1 MVRLLAILLLLLSA
15 ATAHTQSIGMKY
27 WFAAGGS
34 DANPCTSISG
44 TNDPGRYRTW
54 KGTWSCMHAGDTF
67 HMKAGT
73 YNELMHESVITV
85 PNGISA
91 VSPTIIEGE
100 GATGCAVAE
109 NCNTIIDTDGHDFP
123 FAQYLTFRNFKITGQ
138 NHNTGNS
145 CMRFT
150 SSGPVNSGVVMDNVE
165 LGFCGQHGIFTTTD
179 FNNLTVRNFSIHDTN
194 QNACEICG
202 HGGYL
207 EGTDTLIENGVV
219 HDITLGINVVGF
231 QIYDSTNGGTTNRA
245 IVRNVDFR
253 NITKGDALIVAGP
266 SGTFYNNTFTNT
278 LRGLTLWGGSSTCY
292 TGHRVYNNTFYKNTI
307 GIQMGTF
314 AAGSCTG
321 KTVELSNNI
330 IVGNGQNIDLQGGW
344 TSSGTNNLSNS
355 TSSSNCVVLCGSAGV
370 TVSAITDVTTST
382 TNFHLKT
389 GTNSA
394 VDAGVTLTIVTTDKD
409 GIKRPQGSG
418 ADIGAYER
426 SGSGT
431 TQLAPPANL
440 RVS

>member
-1 MVRLLAILLLLLSA
+1 L
-15 ATAHTQSIGMKY
+15 
-27 WFAAGGS
+27 
-34 DANPCTSISG
+34 
-44 TNDPGRYRTW
+44 
-54 KGTWSCMHAGDTF
+54 
-67 HMKAGT
+67 
-73 YNELMHESVITV
+73 
-85 PNGISA
+85 
-91 VSPTIIEGE
+91 
-100 GATGCAVAE
+100 
-109 NCNTIIDTDGHDFP
+109 
-123 FAQYLTFRNFKITGQ
+123 AQYLTFRNFKITGQ
-138 NHNTGNS
+138 NHTTGNS

-150 SSGPVNSGVVMDNVE
+150 SSGPVNSGVIIDNVE
-165 LGFCGQHGIFTTTD
+165 MGYCYQHGIFTTTD

-194 QNACEICG
+194 QGACEICG

-219 HDITLGINVVGF
+219 HDITLGTNVVGF

-307 GIQMGTF
+307 AIQIGTF
-314 AAGSCTG
+314 AGGSCTG
-321 KTVELSNNI
+321 MTADLSNNI
-330 IVGNGQNIDLQGGW
+330 IVGNSQNIDLQGNW
-344 TSSGTNNLSNS
+344 SSSGTNNLSNA
-355 TSSSNCVVLCGSAGV
+355 TGSSNCVVLCGNAGV
-370 TVSAITDVTTST
+370 TVSAITDVTMSASD
-382 TNFHLKT
+382 FHLKS

-394 VDAGVTLTIVTTDKD
+394 VDTGVTLAIVTTDKD

-418 ADIGAYER
+418 SDIGAYER
-426 SGSGT
+426 STSGT
-431 TQLAPPANL
+431 TTLAAPTNL